1 MAMSHEKKDYVC
13 DLISSCEFSGK
24 EFVKKKV
31 PSLKKEGRLVM
42 YRNKDFK
49 NRKRRDRDLLHIFD
63 RNFQRRQSNLKV
75 GRSARGRG
83 WNILGYI

>member
-31 PSLKKEGRLVM
+31 PSLKKEVRLVM
-42 YRNKDFK
+42 YRNK
-49 NRKRRDRDLLHIFD
+49 N
-63 RNFQRRQSNLKV
+63 
-75 GRSARGRG
+75 
-83 WNILGYI
+83 